1 MPRNTKSS
9 AWPFFPVPERD
20 VRRDSSCSDPPA
32 SQGAVRTPRDWQPFM
47 ELSWPHQPRAHTG
60 WSFHAASRAETTRA
74 ENKPGSVQSPSLAV
88 SSSILIFQKR
98 LHSGGK
104 VLGGSASFLKSSSLF
119 TECQVRFQGGVL
131 HNRKHVFLR
140 TRNHCETYPP
150 SCPPQL
156 SRTSS
161 QKPSRVLQR
170 NNNSKKPVGG
180 FFFACFQVQ

>member
-1 MPRNTKSS
+1 
-9 AWPFFPVPERD
+9 
-20 VRRDSSCSDPPA
+20 
-32 SQGAVRTPRDWQPFM
+32 M
-47 ELSWPHQPRAHTG
+47 ELSCGFQGRDNAG
-60 WSFHAASRAETTRA
+60 REQAR
-74 ENKPGSVQSPSLAV
+74 SVQSPSLAV

-104 VLGGSASFLKSSSLF
+104 VLGGSASFLKSSSFF

-140 TRNHCETYPP
+140 TRNHCETYSP

-170 NNNSKKPVGG
+170 NNNTKKPVGV
-180 FFFACFQVQ
+180 FFFFFKCSEGPSWVAEES